1 MSLTLYRH
9 LSDQFC
15 VASFLYGTG
24 AIAACRRVSMAAK
37 DVLVVFKKNFEE
49 VHDES
54 LLKVKAE
61 LDQLASEGE
70 VVVEYKVRE
79 AVTSNHSAN
88 RDLVVILGGDGTLT
102 SIAHSIGSGIPV
114 MGVNSHPQDDDE
126 DGSYGFYMGSE
137 PERFGEDV
145 RAALNGEA
153 IVNVLPRLQAEI
165 ITTSGKKILS
175 DPALNDLIIANTHQ
189 YQPSRYRL
197 QRGSGED
204 AIDVVQRSSG
214 CLFSTFLGQGA
225 WFRHVVDIEGTRFPV
240 EELDL
245 KYLFAARDLPRSE
258 RFDDGSYWQWTG
270 EPTVITS
277 DMHRGYIVGDG
288 WDETHFTRGAKVTVS
303 LNGPEL
309 TLLTFRRTIHDG
321 VVHWVEY

>member
-1 MSLTLYRH
+1 
-9 LSDQFC
+9 
-15 VASFLYGTG
+15 
-24 AIAACRRVSMAAK
+24 MAAK
-37 DVLVVFKKNFEE
+37 DILVVFKKNFEE

-54 LLKVKAE
+54 LLRVKAE
-61 LDQLASEGE
+61 LDQLAIEGE

-79 AVTSNHSAN
+79 TVTSDDFAK
-88 RDLVVILGGDGTLT
+88 RDLAVILGGDGTLT

-137 PERFGEDV
+137 PEKFGEDV
-145 RAALNGEA
+145 RTALNGEA
-153 IVNVLPRLQAEI
+153 VVNVLPRLQAEI

-204 AIDVVQRSSG
+204 AIDIIQRSSG

-240 EELDL
+240 EELSSR
-245 KYLFAARDLPRSE
+245 YLFAARDLPRSE
-258 RFDDGSYWQWTG
+258 RFDDGSYWEWTG

-288 WDETHFTRGAKVTVS
+288 WDETHFTRGAKVAVS

-321 VVHWVEY
+321 VAHWVDY

>member
-1 MSLTLYRH
+1 MT
-9 LSDQFC
+9 
-15 VASFLYGTG
+15 
-24 AIAACRRVSMAAK
+24 AK

-54 LLKVKAE
+54 LRSVRAE
-61 LDQLASEGE
+61 LDRLADEGT
-70 VVVEYKVRE
+70 VTVGYKVRE
-79 AVTSNHSAN
+79 TVTSDDFAN
-88 RDLVVILGGDGTLT
+88 RDLAVILGGDGTLT
-102 SIAHSIGSGIPV
+102 SIAHSIGSDILV

-126 DGSYGFYMGSE
+126 DGSYGFYMGSN
-137 PERFGEDV
+137 PESFGADV

-153 IVNVLPRLQAEI
+153 VVNVLPRLQAEI

-197 QRGSGED
+197 QRGSGDD

-225 WFRHVVDIEGTRFPV
+225 WFRHVVDIEGTRFPTG
-240 EELDL
+240 ELGSR
-245 KYLFAARDLPRSE
+245 YLFVSRDLPRSE
-258 RFDDGSYWQWTG
+258 RFDDGSYWEWTD

-288 WDETHFTRGAKVTVS
+288 WDETHFTRGAKVTVA

-309 TLLTFRRTIHDG
+309 NLLTFRRTIHDG
-321 VVHWVEY
+321 VAHWIDY